1 MEIRAI
7 TLFTTTQTRAE
18 SLASFC
24 QSARTAFH
32 VPVQTLRVA
41 TPPYPEWLLPGEE
54 GVAQVSELVS
64 SWQAQGI
71 DYVSLGT
78 VGLHHDTEWLNHLP
92 IIFGA
97 HDSVFASAEIADEQ
111 GQIDLDRVVHVA
123 RLVQQLSLL
132 YPNGFGNLYFCA
144 TANCGTGYPF
154 FPVASSDGELGF
166 AIGVES
172 ADLARH
178 IIQTSR
184 SLPEA
189 RDRLVATIEAE
200 ALTLAKTAEQLAEQY
215 GIPFLGIDY
224 SLAPYPTDEKS
235 LGGVMEDIGLARV
248 GATGSLF
255 VAAFL
260 TDAIQR
266 ARFPRCGY
274 SGLMLSVLEDTVLAG
289 RASAEQLS
297 VQELLSYS
305 AVCGVGLDTIPLAGS
320 VSTQQLT
327 AILLDVAALAS
338 RLKKPLTA
346 RLMPIPGLEAGDPV
360 IFDFPYF
367 ANSRVMALAPMEIH
381 SPLDLKS
388 VIQLRPI
395 NSMG

>member
-1 MEIRAI
+1 MEIRAV
-7 TLFTTTQTRAE
+7 TLFTTTETQAE

-54 GVAQVSELVS
+54 GVVQVSHLVS

-71 DYVSLGT
+71 DYVSLGM

-92 IIFGA
+92 IIFGV
-97 HDSVFASAEIADEQ
+97 HDSVFASAEIADNE
-111 GQIDLDRVVHVA
+111 GQIDIDRIVHVA

-144 TANCGTGYPF
+144 AANCGTGYPF
-154 FPVASSDGELGF
+154 FPIASSDGRLGF
-166 AIGVES
+166 SIGVES
-172 ADLARH
+172 ADIARQ
-178 IIQTSR
+178 IIQNSR
-184 SLPEA
+184 SLPEV
-189 RDRLVATIEAE
+189 RDRLIAAIEAE
-200 ALTLAKTAEQLAEQY
+200 AAILTESAEKLAEQY
-215 GIPFLGIDY
+215 GVPFLGIDY

-248 GATGSLF
+248 GSTGSLF

-260 TDAIQR
+260 TDTIQR
-266 ARFPRCGY
+266 ARFKSCGY
-274 SGLMLSVLEDTVLAG
+274 NGLMLSVLEDSVLAR

-320 VSTQQLT
+320 VSTPQLT

-338 RLKKPLTA
+338 RLRKPLTA

-360 IFDFPYF
+360 VFDFPYF
-367 ANSRVMALAPMEIH
+367 ANSCVMPLAPMEIH
-381 SPLDLKS
+381 TPLDLHS
-388 VIQLRPI
+388 TIQLRPI
-395 NSMG
+395 NHH